1 MSCKVVSRQ
10 PVSQEMG
17 KGVVDPDFPCQ
28 RQTNP
33 YFVYDFFAAAVTNY
47 QELGCLY
54 NTTMSCVLGCYESS
68 RICSPQICY
77 FWPSDYFEL

>member
-10 PVSQEMG
+10 PVSHELG
-17 KGVVDPDFPCQ
+17 RETVDTHFPFQ

-47 QELGCLY
+47 QKLGLLY
-54 NTTMSCVLGCYESS
+54 NTNSSHRSGCYE
-68 RICSPQICY
+68 R
-77 FWPSDYFEL
+77 

>member
-17 KGVVDPDFPCQ
+17 KGVVDPRFPCQ

-47 QELGCLY
+47 QKLGVLY
-54 NTTMSCVLGCYESS
+54 NTNSCHSPGCYEK
-68 RICSPQICY
+68 
-77 FWPSDYFEL
+77 